1 MKTCHSFLKGCKFS
15 QIYDGKNLRKPKEA
29 TWLAFTSTSRWR
41 YYKIFFCRFWFEVL
55 LLCCCCSGW
64 FWQFLVGWL
73 VGWFYMCSV
82 VLHQHLSLLKE
93 WCSGFSKP
101 NVFMQLLIL
110 KRFLKLIKTFVLEG
124 CALVLW
130 GRKII
135 FVKCHFRKTKGWK
148 DSPVRLTQIMFMY
161 LFTTCL
167 CFLC

>member
-1 MKTCHSFLKGCKFS
+1 MCHSFLKGCKFS
-15 QIYDGKNLRKPKEA
+15 QIYDGKIWGNQKKPCDWHSCPHLDEDITKFSSA
-29 TWLAFTSTSRWR
+29 GFGL
-41 YYKIFFCRFWFEVL
+41 KFCCCF
-55 LLCCCCSGW
+55 CCCSGW

-82 VLHQHLSLLKE
+82 VLRQHLSLLKE